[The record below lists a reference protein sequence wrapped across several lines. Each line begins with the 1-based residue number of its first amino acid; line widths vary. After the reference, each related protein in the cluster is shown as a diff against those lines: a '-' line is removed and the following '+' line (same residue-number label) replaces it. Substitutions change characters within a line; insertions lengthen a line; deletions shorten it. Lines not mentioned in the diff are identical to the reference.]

1 MHINPSMAGPVILRR
16 REKGAVPGAVAFAGA
31 EFVVVGKTVVG
42 VEEVWEVVS
51 ELSEFFASQFAE
63 DLDKSPPPSP
73 PRLKGVPESHTKHGT
88 ARSTLFVPAT
98 AEGML
103 TLLEG
108 QAPGDIDRFKAWHMD
123 PEFHTISHHVWGLE
137 DLRIFLFLHRLLFVF
152 WVVPFTVQQLS
163 GLLRIIVLC
172 GYLVMLACQLSAH
185 EDWLYE
191 YYRSRVGQAV
201 VAVMR
206 VLLVVW
212 CVVRKVLKVASMLAR
227 ELVTQM
233 MTLPGPIL
241 GEKGV
246 VIMTA
251 IFLVV
256 VEVTHLVAG
265 IVHTLY
271 RAGVD
276 LTIACL
282 PRVPWLASSVR
293 FADAALGYLLNL
305 VFVLF
310 LGSVSLVLWWY
321 SPPKEAPSVQT
332 EKRYRELLEKTD
344 PESKEE
350 LAKFV
355 KGLISNLRHENE
367 VAMERRRNIKTKG
380 ARDCF
385 GGRRVC
391 AHGCTGALAVAA
403 TKLKRKASSQEMAHI
418 KLILAKSGII
428 RDSLVRTARVMLST
442 DPTKA
447 VAEVSHELFHAA
459 YDGLIW
465 PDEPLIGKALQSEG
479 RDPTAENV
487 NWHRAKW
494 VAVAAELIVDQE
506 HTSWFK
512 VPPGSTIEG
521 GDTFRDSEVHPAERC
536 VHCYTPQEGSNSSAA
551 AAAATR
557 HRCMKTEGRKPSARF
572 SACRSA
578 VKQSKR
584 RRVLPRCELAEE
596 KCCVIPADS
605 ENFTGM
611 VAEYPYF
618 HAEGRRAGVD
628 DPERSRRLAVRV
640 RSLDEKFDW
649 LVSLDKEMA
658 EAKAAA
664 RRPASGPQDG
674 QPNAKDQEEDG
685 KTTRER
691 KAAQERKARRVKARK
706 ERAKEAEAV
715 RLQRLKE
722 LEELIAAEGEEDG
735 HGSAEGDSPTKE
747 EEEEE
752 EDEASLCIVC
762 MAEKRNACLVHG
774 KTAHLVVCLPCG
786 KRIKKANMG
795 CPICQRRIDV
805 VIESFTS

>member
-16 REKGAVPGAVAFAGA
+16 REKGVVPGAVAFAGA

-63 DLDKSPPPSP
+63 DFDESPPPSP
-73 PRLKGVPESHTKHGT
+73 PGLEGVPDSHTKHGT

-108 QAPGDIDRFKAWHMD
+108 QAPSDIDRFKAWHMD
-123 PEFHTISHHVWGLE
+123 PEFHTISHHVWCLE

-172 GYLVMLACQLSAH
+172 GYLVMLACRLSAH

-201 VAVMR
+201 VGVIR

-212 CVVRKVLKVASMLAR
+212 CAVRKILKVASMLAR
-227 ELVTQM
+227 EVVTLM
-233 MTLPGPIL
+233 MTLTGLIF

-246 VIMTA
+246 VIVTA
-251 IFLVV
+251 IVLVV
-256 VEVTHLVAG
+256 VELTHLVAG

-282 PRVPWLASSVR
+282 SRVPWLASSAR
-293 FADAALGYLLNL
+293 FADATLGYLLNL
-305 VFVLF
+305 VYVLF
-310 LGSVSLVLWWY
+310 WGSVSLVLWWY

-332 EKRYRELLEKTD
+332 EKRFRELLEKTD
-344 PESKEE
+344 PESKQE
-350 LAKFV
+350 LAKLV
-355 KGLISNLRHENE
+355 KELISNLRRENE
-367 VAMERRRNIKTKG
+367 VAMERRRNNKTKAG

-391 AHGCTGALAVAA
+391 AHACSGALAVAA
-403 TKLKRKASSQEMAHI
+403 VELKRKASSQEMAHI

-428 RDSLVRTARVMLST
+428 RDSVVRTARVMLAT

-447 VAEVSHELFHAA
+447 VAEVSHDLFHAA
-459 YDGLIW
+459 NDGLIW
-465 PDEPLIGKALQSEG
+465 PDEPLIGKALQLEG

-512 VPPGSTIEG
+512 VPPGSTKGG
-521 GDTFRDSEVHPAERC
+521 GDTFRDSDVHPAERC
-536 VHCYTPQEGSNSSAA
+536 VHCYTPQKGGNSSAA
-551 AAAATR
+551 AAAGTR
-557 HRCMKTEGRKPSARF
+557 HRCMKTEGRNPSARF

-578 VKQSKR
+578 VVKQSKR
-584 RRVLPRCELAEE
+584 HKVLPR
-596 KCCVIPADS
+596 
-605 ENFTGM
+605 F
-611 VAEYPYF
+611 
-618 HAEGRRAGVD
+618 
-628 DPERSRRLAVRV
+628 
-640 RSLDEKFDW
+640 
-649 LVSLDKEMA
+649 
-658 EAKAAA
+658 
-664 RRPASGPQDG
+664 
-674 QPNAKDQEEDG
+674 
-685 KTTRER
+685 
-691 KAAQERKARRVKARK
+691 
-706 ERAKEAEAV
+706 
-715 RLQRLKE
+715 
-722 LEELIAAEGEEDG
+722 
-735 HGSAEGDSPTKE
+735 
-747 EEEEE
+747 
-752 EDEASLCIVC
+752 
-762 MAEKRNACLVHG
+762 
-774 KTAHLVVCLPCG
+774 
-786 KRIKKANMG
+786 
-795 CPICQRRIDV
+795 
-805 VIESFTS
+805 